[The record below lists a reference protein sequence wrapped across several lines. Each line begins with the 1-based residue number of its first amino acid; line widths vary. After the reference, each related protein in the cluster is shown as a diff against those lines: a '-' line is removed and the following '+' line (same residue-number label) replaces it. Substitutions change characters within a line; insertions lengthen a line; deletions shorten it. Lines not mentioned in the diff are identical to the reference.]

1 MTRDLIKNWRSMRKV
16 SERIICDISD
26 TTLFLREL
34 MPALPLFFGRDD
46 HIAALLTVRGD
57 ASRDMK
63 QTIIE
68 TLDQGPSQPN
78 PNYVPIFKEITVP
91 TLTVPKLLK

>member
-1 MTRDLIKNWRSMRKV
+1 M
-16 SERIICDISD
+16 
-26 TTLFLREL
+26 LFLREL

>member
-1 MTRDLIKNWRSMRKV
+1 
-16 SERIICDISD
+16 
-26 TTLFLREL
+26 
-34 MPALPLFFGRDD
+34 MPAFTFFFFVRDD

>member
-1 MTRDLIKNWRSMRKV
+1 
-16 SERIICDISD
+16 
-26 TTLFLREL
+26 
-34 MPALPLFFGRDD
+34 MPALPFSSGRDD

-63 QTIIE
+63 QMIIE

-78 PNYVPIFKEITVP
+78 PNYVPIFKEIAVP

>member
-1 MTRDLIKNWRSMRKV
+1 MILLTKIFLVRS
-16 SERIICDISD
+16 
-26 TTLFLREL
+26 FPL
-34 MPALPLFFGRDD
+34 MPVLPFSFVRDD

-63 QTIIE
+63 QNIIE

>member
-1 MTRDLIKNWRSMRKV
+1 MKL
-16 SERIICDISD
+16 CDISD
-26 TTLFLREL
+26 KILLVQRFPL
-34 MPALPLFFGRDD
+34 MPVLPFSFGRDD

>member
-1 MTRDLIKNWRSMRKV
+1 MQATSCFIPQTCLV
-16 SERIICDISD
+16 P
-26 TTLFLREL
+26 TLY
-34 MPALPLFFGRDD
+34 LFFGRDD
-46 HIAALLTVRGD
+46 HIAALLTMRGD
-57 ASRDMK
+57 ASREMK

-68 TLDQGPSQPN
+68 TLDKGPSQLN

>member
-1 MTRDLIKNWRSMRKV
+1 MIFLIGV
-16 SERIICDISD
+16 V
-26 TTLFLREL
+26 L
-34 MPALPLFFGRDD
+34 MLYSFIGRDD
-46 HIAALLTVRGD
+46 HIAALLTMRGD
-57 ASRDMK
+57 ASREMK

-68 TLDQGPSQPN
+68 TLDKGPTQLN